1 MAKVQALGGYGKN
14 KGVGGA
20 GGIITFG
27 NNVEYLNLE
36 VTQTFGGSGGTIRS
50 AAEQPNCGNGA
61 PGTVFYD

>member
-1 MAKVQALGGYGKN
+1 
-14 KGVGGA
+14 
-20 GGIITFG
+20 
-27 NNVEYLNLE
+27 LNLE